1 MRETK
6 VWLWREPDHRWK
18 KRVLSHIKN
27 SDSIETDEDIA
38 ILHCMEAEDFPE
50 SIPLTKYMLNLCKLF
65 GIFKNERT
73 MFLCPKD
80 LLQAIELCL
89 GRLSSKN
96 VSTEIKVEDDE
107 IVQCHKAYL
116 EHFHLKDRDVTE
128 KHVLC
133 LKKFIEENNC
143 ADVWLIN
150 DKLSDQKANN
160 NDYFNCLPNS
170 RFLILGTPPSEVLQ
184 KFIGLL
190 TSKETILN
198 IIVETPLNISL
209 QGSPSANSSSKIDVT
224 SEPLYLKDIPFDVE
238 SGLKLGSATEEYVE
252 ETMIS
257 FLSLLVNSRN
267 ELALSKAMISPIIE
281 LSHEAFTKLKH
292 LSEEKEMPM
301 CQTAISY
308 VTRIKLGG
316 RGYAPPSDC
325 PMLPHLKKIE
335 LFVGILN
342 QMQTLIEEDL
352 TAISAVKRLINIL
365 KKKLLKCSSDKLR
378 LSSIETASENLKRI
392 ATKVLDIQSE
402 QCTNTTPQVCDAT
415 LDFLHSFINYINCS
429 NWNFDPKQILS
440 VRYSKRTPISLPPLL
455 GYFRSPE
462 DDSSCDVKSVLDEES
477 KQSSIS
483 EPPPFMSYFHH
494 SESSSVVGTCIDS
507 LTPSKTNF
515 KDCFKIYDDN
525 ESIIE
530 SGVKESSRQNSI
542 CHKGRKRSILS
553 EITNENP
560 PEKIKKTIEKKPT
573 KLPLKEAKASKTK
586 NVQQGMKKEVQTKVK
601 GSKKFKQIQGQG
613 KITGFFIRK

>member
-170 RFLILGTPPSEVLQ
+170 RFLILGTPPSEVL
-184 KFIGLL
+184 
-190 TSKETILN
+190 
-198 IIVETPLNISL
+198 
-209 QGSPSANSSSKIDVT
+209 
-224 SEPLYLKDIPFDVE
+224 
-238 SGLKLGSATEEYVE
+238 
-252 ETMIS
+252 
-257 FLSLLVNSRN
+257 
-267 ELALSKAMISPIIE
+267 
-281 LSHEAFTKLKH
+281 
-292 LSEEKEMPM
+292 
-301 CQTAISY
+301 
-308 VTRIKLGG
+308 
-316 RGYAPPSDC
+316 
-325 PMLPHLKKIE
+325 
-335 LFVGILN
+335 
-342 QMQTLIEEDL
+342 TLIEEDL